1 MKLNEWKQNELN
13 RLLMEKFSLKE
24 KGCGTGAHNRDDKE
38 EVVEE
43 EEVLDELHGGCGC
56 PDKHPGMSHDAY
68 VIRLKESP
76 EGGLKDDPNLQKL
89 HKIVMAAL
97 PMTKYAACEIN
108 LEAMNN
114 HESLSTG
121 EWVLPMLRDEKDAKG
136 VERYIE
142 QHNLVICSDTGL

>member
-13 RLLMEKFSLKE
+13 RLLMEKFNLKE
-24 KGCGTGAHNRDDKE
+24 KHCGTGAHNRDE
-38 EVVEE
+38 EI
-43 EEVLDELHGGCGC
+43 LDELGGGCGC

-68 VIRLKESP
+68 VVQLKESP
-76 EGGLKDDPNLQKL
+76 EGGLKDDPNLEKL

-121 EWVLPMLRDEKDAKG
+121 EWALPILRDEKDAKG